1 MERLKSQYYEGV
13 LVCYWGI
20 AVYGKTVHKAINSSS
35 LRFNVEAE
43 LMDLMNASA
52 IHSLI
57 SFSIINTILN
67 VNMVIQNEL
76 YIIYLNDR
84 NEEAGAY
91 VNLNYNLFL
100 WLYQSELKVIIF
112 II

>member
-1 MERLKSQYYEGV
+1 MV
-13 LVCYWGI
+13 
-20 AVYGKTVHKAINSSS
+20 VYGKTVHKAINSSS

-43 LMDLMNASA
+43 LMYLMNASA

-67 VNMVIQNEL
+67 VNMVKQNEL

-100 WLYQSELKVIIF
+100 
-112 II
+112 